1 MLRALTDAEH
11 ARHKKRERAMKDAW
25 LSGRD
30 ARSFSEFR
38 AMMETYWA
46 SLGRPIPEETVG
58 RAIREHGYLGL
69 RALDVAA
76 DWTLRAPRSASR
88 RPCPRRQG
96 RTPRRRHRR
105 TSHSSRAS
113 PVPLAGD
120 DPEHHYVAHP
130 ARLGGRRG
138 VVRGR
143 AA

>member
-76 DWTLRAPRSASR
+76 DWTLRAPRPIEATVSTPSRAHSPASSSPHVALVACIARSLSGR
-88 RPCPRRQG
+88 RP
-96 RTPRRRHRR
+96 
-105 TSHSSRAS
+105 
-113 PVPLAGD
+113 
-120 DPEHHYVAHP
+120 
-130 ARLGGRRG
+130 
-138 VVRGR
+138 
-143 AA
+143 